1 MPFSN
6 YSHSLIMA
14 DGRLFLA
21 FRSPAEIWTV
31 ALRLSV
37 PGVQIRSPAKI
48 EQLRYYWRLGFR
60 SPAKIEQLRY
70 YWRLGSRSP
79 VEIWTVALR
88 SSVPGV
94 QISEGKWRL
103 LLCAGR
109 SGRPPTRSRRS
120 AAWRRSATTAAAHQT
135 HTRKMMPPIL
145 LY

>member
-1 MPFSN
+1 
-6 YSHSLIMA
+6 MA

-94 QISEGKWRL
+94 QISGGNGDCCYVQGGAVAPPRAHGGLQRGGGQQQQRQRIRLTQGK
-103 LLCAGR
+103 
-109 SGRPPTRSRRS
+109 
-120 AAWRRSATTAAAHQT
+120 
-135 HTRKMMPPIL
+135 
-145 LY
+145 

>member
-48 EQLRYYWRLGFR
+48 EQLRYYWRM
-60 SPAKIEQLRY
+60 
-70 YWRLGSRSP
+70 GSRSP
-79 VEIWTVALR
+79 VEIWTVSLR

-94 QISEGKWRL
+94 QISGGNGDCCYVH
-103 LLCAGR
+103 CAGR

-145 LY
+145 LLQYDYIISCMVA

>member
-1 MPFSN
+1 
-6 YSHSLIMA
+6 MA

-48 EQLRYYWRLGFR
+48 EQLRYYWRLG
-60 SPAKIEQLRY
+60 
-70 YWRLGSRSP
+70 SRSP

-94 QISEGKWRL
+94 QISGGNGDCCYVQGGAVAPPRAHGGRQRGGGQQQQRQRIRLTQGK
-103 LLCAGR
+103 
-109 SGRPPTRSRRS
+109 
-120 AAWRRSATTAAAHQT
+120 
-135 HTRKMMPPIL
+135 
-145 LY
+145 